1 MHVTAISGHMHDA
14 LPRQIGYLME
24 KQQQQLQRTHATD
37 TNALNKIVQKAM
49 GTPIEQITRINKGQS
64 NEVYCIDLK
73 DGSFVLRIAK
83 GIDYEIFAVERWA
96 MQEVSR
102 HGVPV
107 AAILAQGSVVERDE
121 VIYYQVQEKL
131 TGEPMDS
138 LLAQGKVGR
147 NRSARLTEQAGELLA
162 AIHAVS
168 PFGWGRITRPG
179 HGIYGSFENWL
190 LALQE
195 DAEKFDKALA
205 QFNSSGVP
213 RFEDVWQELRYLESF
228 AVRTPVL
235 LHYDLTPDHIFVD
248 SDSITGV
255 IDWGAVHSGDP
266 VRDLV
271 RWNYWD
277 DYECS
282 IDWLA
287 TTYGQSLVTSQGFE
301 ERLKLAR
308 IVDALLLLDSSTYKK
323 PDVADARHAALVI
336 RDTLK

>member
-1 MHVTAISGHMHDA
+1 
-14 LPRQIGYLME
+14 ME
-24 KQQQQLQRTHATD
+24 KQQEPVQHTHT
-37 TNALNKIVQKAM
+37 TNTNVLNKIVQKAM
-49 GTPIEQITRINKGQS
+49 GTPSEQITRINKGQS

-73 DGSFVLRIAK
+73 NGSFVLRIAK
-83 GIDYEIFAVERWA
+83 GCDYDIFAVERWA

-107 AAILAQGSVVERDE
+107 AAILAQGSVIERDE
-121 VIYYQVQEKL
+121 VIYYQLQEQL

-147 NRSARLTEQAGELLA
+147 DQSERLTEQAGEILA
-162 AIHAVS
+162 AIHSVLPS
-168 PFGWGRITRPG
+168 GWGRITRPG
-179 HGIYGSFENWL
+179 HGIYGSFEKWL

-205 QFNSSGVP
+205 QFNTPGVP
-213 RFEDVWQELRYLESF
+213 RFEDVWQALRHLESF
-228 AVRTPVL
+228 AVHTPVL

-248 SDSITGV
+248 SDDRITGV
-255 IDWGAVHSGDP
+255 IDWGAVHSGEP

-277 DYECS
+277 DYACS

-287 TTYGQSLVTSQGFE
+287 TSYGQSLVTSQGFE

-308 IVDALLLLDSSTYKK
+308 IIDALLLLDSSTYKK